1 MKTFDSLKG
10 KNTALVLIL
19 CLWLSSISACT
30 GKNPSMLPKQT
41 GQDVS
46 KVSANEAPVASTYVI
61 GVGDVLQVSV
71 WKDAE
76 LTRQVTVLPDGVIA
90 MPLIG
95 FIQAAGK
102 TVTALGEEIVAR
114 ISKFMPDP
122 ILDVSVIQ
130 SNSMNIYVTGKVR
143 NPGRFSIPVDVNVL
157 QAMAMAGGP
166 DKFADTDDIKV
177 FRNEGGETKIFK
189 FDYDDVVAG
198 KRLEQNILLQRGDV
212 VVVP

>member
-1 MKTFDSLKG
+1 MRTYYFCESNKSLLL
-10 KNTALVLIL
+10 AL
-19 CLWLSSISACT
+19 CLLLFLVTACS
-30 GKNPSMLPKQT
+30 GKNPSMMPKQT
-41 GQDVS
+41 GQGIAATSSDQ
-46 KVSANEAPVASTYVI
+46 APVASTYVI
-61 GVGDVLQVSV
+61 GVGDILQVSV

-76 LTRQVTVLPDGVIA
+76 LTRQVTVLPDGVVA

-102 TVTALGEEIVAR
+102 TVTALGEEIAAR

-166 DKFADTDDIKV
+166 DKFADTDDIKI

>member
-1 MKTFDSLKG
+1 
-10 KNTALVLIL
+10 
-19 CLWLSSISACT
+19 
-30 GKNPSMLPKQT
+30 MLPKQT
-41 GQDVS
+41 GQGAAT
-46 KVSANEAPVASTYVI
+46 VSADEALVNSTYVI
-61 GVGDVLQVSV
+61 GVGDVLQISV

-76 LTRQVTVLPDGVIA
+76 LSRQVTVLPDGVIA

-95 FIQAAGK
+95 FVQAAGK
-102 TVTALGEEIVAR
+102 TVTALGEDIIGR
-114 ISKFMPDP
+114 ISRFMPDP

-130 SNSMNIYVTGKVR
+130 SNSMNIYVVGKVR

-166 DKFADTDDIKV
+166 DKFADTDDIKI
-177 FRNEGGETKIFK
+177 FRNEGGKTHIFK

>member
-1 MKTFDSLKG
+1 MRYLPLARRTTL
-10 KNTALVLIL
+10 LLIFGL
-19 CLWLSSISACT
+19 LLLQFTACT
-30 GKNPSMLPKQT
+30 GKNPSTLPQQT
-41 GQDVS
+41 GQGEAAA
-46 KVSANEAPVASTYVI
+46 SADEALVASTYVI

-76 LTRQVTVLPDGVIA
+76 LSRQVTVLPDGVIN

-102 TVTALGEEIVAR
+102 TVTVLGEEIADR
-114 ISKFMPDP
+114 ISRFMPDP

-130 SNSMNIYVTGKVR
+130 SNSMNIYVVGKVR
-143 NPGRFSIPVDVNVL
+143 NPGRFSIPVDVSVL

-166 DKFADTDDIKV
+166 DKFADTGDIKI
-177 FRNEGGETKIFK
+177 FRNEGGQTRIFK

>member
-1 MKTFDSLKG
+1 MKTYLSLG
-10 KNTALVLIL
+10 KNATLLLVF
-19 CLWLSSISACT
+19 CLLLFQVTACT
-30 GKNPSMLPKQT
+30 DKDPSMLPKQT
-41 GQDVS
+41 GQGAAT
-46 KVSANEAPVASTYVI
+46 VSADEALVNSTYVI
-61 GVGDVLQVSV
+61 GVGDVLQISV

-76 LTRQVTVLPDGVIA
+76 LSRQVTVLPDGVIA

-95 FIQAAGK
+95 FVQAAGK
-102 TVTALGEEIVAR
+102 TVTALGEDIIGR
-114 ISKFMPDP
+114 ISRFMPDP

-130 SNSMNIYVTGKVR
+130 SNSMNIYVVGKVR

-166 DKFADTDDIKV
+166 DKFADTDDIKI
-177 FRNEGGETKIFK
+177 FRNEGGQTHIFK

>member
-1 MKTFDSLKG
+1 MRTSLPWG
-10 KNTALVLIL
+10 RHTAWLFIL
-19 CLWLSSISACT
+19 CILFFQTLACS
-30 GKNPSMLPKQT
+30 KKPSTMPQQT
-41 GQDVS
+41 GQGPTAAS
-46 KVSANEAPVASTYVI
+46 SAEELVASTYVI
-61 GVGDVLQVSV
+61 GVGDVLQISV

-102 TVTALGEEIVAR
+102 TVSVLREEIVER
-114 ISKFMPDP
+114 ISTYMPDP
-122 ILDVSVIQ
+122 ILDVSVVQ
-130 SNSMNIYVTGKVR
+130 SNSMNIYVIGKVR
-143 NPGRFSIPVDVNVL
+143 NPGRFPIPVDVSVL

-166 DKFADTDDIKV
+166 DKFADTGDIKV
-177 FRNEGGETKIFK
+177 FRNEGGKTHIFN
-189 FDYDDVVAG
+189 FDYDDVVDG

>member
-1 MKTFDSLKG
+1 MRTYLPLERR
-10 KNTALVLIL
+10 TTLLLVF
-19 CLWLSSISACT
+19 CLLLFPLTACT
-30 GKNPSMLPKQT
+30 GKKQTMLPQQT
-41 GQDVS
+41 GQGAAAA
-46 KVSANEAPVASTYVI
+46 SADEALVASTYVI
-61 GVGDVLQVSV
+61 GVGDILQVSV

-76 LTRQVTVLPDGVIA
+76 LSRQVTVLPDGVIN

-102 TVTALGEEIVAR
+102 TVTALGEEIADR
-114 ISKFMPDP
+114 ISRFMPDP

-130 SNSMNIYVTGKVR
+130 SNSMNIYVVGKVR

-166 DKFADTDDIKV
+166 DKFADTDDIKI
-177 FRNEGGETKIFK
+177 FRNEGGKTHIFK